1 MDPIALTQVAAMG
14 VSVLAGAVLVKQVM
28 ETSMMDSG
36 RTPRCPVCNG
46 SGRVKCLCSRWSD
59 GDAGCRTCHGSVRM
73 TCGSCGGTRTG
84 SPISVRIHASR
95 SN

>member
-28 ETSMMDSG
+28 KETSMMNSG
-36 RTPRCPVCNG
+36 RCPVCNG
-46 SGRVKCLCSRWSD
+46 SGQVKCLCSRWSD
-59 GDAGCRTCHGSVRM
+59 GDSGCRTCRGSVRM
-73 TCGSCGGTRTG
+73 TCSSCGGTGTG
-84 SPISVRIHASR
+84 RPISVRIRASR